1 MLRKVILMT
10 AVLLLVMTGIASARP
25 GVDNLTALQSDAAD
39 EEASVAPPVSTFILG
54 ERYSNG
60 LFDLEV
66 QDAFSVDSPLYGGYD
81 EVRISAAFR
90 HHTDVP
96 WLPSGYAFT
105 GEYGYPVLQLVD
117 GAGEVHAIP
126 TNVLPLWLEVVE
138 ESEPTEGA
146 ETAEPVITI
155 TPVKVGDFT
164 YQTAGFAL
172 SMQPRG
178 IPARWTVGFRVPSA
192 NNRDLVVQAV
202 FGGTVLA
209 EWDLESDPIS
219 TQGWDV
225 PEGFDVASL
234 GDSIPWNDE
243 LTIEPKAVAQEV
255 CADPQFGY
263 VSVDASLLIGV
274 SSVSDRDTRWPAVE
288 YPEMAAIAV
297 WDDGTTAKLAY
308 ESPAFFEDDELLDVE
323 NWLQPHG
330 TNVVVPPR
338 TDHDRF
344 MEFVAPRDGR
354 FSDVDSEPIALV
366 FYPPAGPPIWV
377 DLNSSPSGSVGEFE
391 CDVPTWNLFMVD
403 QDGPAPT
410 PPPPDL
416 EPETVFDVDLDG

>member
-25 GVDNLTALQSDAAD
+25 GVANLTALQSDAAE
-39 EEASVAPPVSTFILG
+39 EEASVAPPVSSFILG

-66 QDAFSVDSPLYGGYD
+66 QDAFSVDSPVYAGYD
-81 EVRISAAFR
+81 EVRLSAAFR

-126 TNVLPLWLEVVE
+126 TNVVPLKIDVVE
-138 ESEPTEGA
+138 VTEVTEGA
-146 ETAEPVITI
+146 ETAEPVVTI

-192 NNRDLVVQAV
+192 NNHDLVVQAV

-219 TQGWDV
+219 TRGWDV
-225 PEGFDVASL
+225 PEGFEVASL
-234 GDSIPWNDE
+234 GESIAWNDE
-243 LTIEPKAVAQEV
+243 LSIEPKAVAQEV

-263 VSVDASLLIGV
+263 VSVGASLLIGV
-274 SSVSDRDTRWPAVE
+274 SSVSDRDTPWPAVE

-297 WDDGTTAKLAY
+297 WDDGTTAKLAK
-308 ESPAFFEDDELLDVE
+308 ESPAFGVADID
-323 NWLQPHG
+323 NRLQRHG
-330 TNVVVPPR
+330 VHVVVPPR
-338 TDHDRF
+338 TDHDRL

-354 FSDVDSEPIALV
+354 FSTVDSEPIALV
-366 FYPPAGPPIWV
+366 FYPPVGPPIWV
-377 DLNSSPSGSVGEFE
+377 DLNSSPSESVGEFE
-391 CDVPTWNLFMVD
+391 CDKPIWNLFMVD
-403 QDGPAPT
+403 QDGAAPQ
-410 PPPPDL
+410 PPPPVL
-416 EPETVFDVDLDG
+416 EPETIFNVDPGG

>member
-25 GVDNLTALQSDAAD
+25 GVDNLTALQSEAAE

-138 ESEPTEGA
+138 ESEPAEGA
-146 ETAEPVITI
+146 EAAEPVITI

-192 NNRDLVVQAV
+192 NNRDLVIQAV

-219 TQGWDV
+219 TPGWDV

-234 GDSIPWNDE
+234 GDSISWNDE

-255 CADPQFGY
+255 CADPQFGH

-308 ESPAFFEDDELLDVE
+308 ESPAFFEEDELVDVE
-323 NWLQPHG
+323 NWLRPNG
-330 TNVVVPPR
+330 THVIVPPR

-377 DLNSSPSGSVGEFE
+377 DLNSSPSGSIGEFE
-391 CDVPTWNLFMVD
+391 CDVQTWNLFMVD

-410 PPPPDL
+410 PPPPVL
-416 EPETVFDVDLDG
+416 EPETVFDVDLGG